1 MVANLTMNPILT
13 TNAAGT
19 FTVTFDGYMQGM
31 AMDDPAMRNQLT
43 GGLLAESETLPM
55 FGGIPITESIP
66 APVTAGTPPR
76 TFTQDPALNTII
88 TRATSAADMT
98 GISVFNQNHAAI
110 NTPQSQVPQA
120 LSGMIVM
127 LYRFGSLAR
136 IPLAADPALIAT
148 LAGIIISPTALLWDV
163 TNQRI
168 TSAAAGG
175 VGIALPVSTK
185 LIGFNAGNS
194 MTVLFDPV
202 TGYANWNR
210 QGDAVLLQI

>member
-13 TNAAGT
+13 TNAGGT

-43 GGLLAESETLPM
+43 GGLLAESETIPM

-66 APVTAGTPPR
+66 APVTVGTQ
-76 TFTQDPALNTII
+76 TFTMDPALNTIV
-88 TRATSAADMT
+88 TRATTAANMT
-98 GISVFNQNHAAI
+98 GISVFNQNHAAL
-110 NTPQSQVPQA
+110 NTPQSQVPQS

-148 LAGIIISPTALLWDV
+148 LAGIIISPTALLWDA
-163 TNQRI
+163 TNQWI

-175 VGIALPVSTK
+175 AGIALPVATK

-194 MTVLFDPV
+194 MTVVYDPV
-202 TGYANWNR
+202 TGYSNWNR
-210 QGDAVLLQI
+210 QGNAVLLQI

>member
-1 MVANLTMNPILT
+1 
-13 TNAAGT
+13 
-19 FTVTFDGYMQGM
+19 MQGM

-43 GGLLAESETLPM
+43 GGLLAESETIPM

-66 APVTAGTPPR
+66 APVTVGTQ
-76 TFTQDPALNTII
+76 TFTMDPALNTIV
-88 TRATSAADMT
+88 TRATTAANMT
-98 GISVFNQNHAAI
+98 GISVFNQNHAAL
-110 NTPQSQVPQA
+110 NTPQSQVPQS

-148 LAGIIISPTALLWDV
+148 LAGIIISPTALLWDA
-163 TNQRI
+163 TNQWI

-175 VGIALPVSTK
+175 AGIALPVATK

-194 MTVLFDPV
+194 MTVVYDPV
-202 TGYANWNR
+202 TGYSNWNR
-210 QGDAVLLQI
+210 QGNAVLLQI

>member
-1 MVANLTMNPILT
+1 MNPILT

-175 VGIALPVSTK
+175 AGIALPVSTK